1 MQSMRKVK
9 GDELLNFEMT
19 VEKLKKN
26 IKKLKKGKA
35 VAEDGIPNELWI
47 YSTTDTWQVILKV
60 FNECLEYGIYPWN
73 TARITPLHKKG
84 DKADPNNYRAIA
96 VGSNLGKLFSGILLD
111 RLIALKNLNCP
122 DTHNHLVNHI
132 FTLSTCIEKHI
143 RKKERLYSCFVD
155 YRQAFHTVSW
165 EALLY
170 KLGKLGMKGNFFKCI
185 QHMYQAYQ
193 YSTAKLK
200 LLNKISDAIDILIG
214 TERGHPMSPEL
225 FKTHLLD
232 LSIDLNHI
240 IGLYLTSLN
249 AASISHLL
257 WADDI
262 VLLALDAIP
271 LQTLIDRLT
280 ECTASVKDGG
290 CQ

>member
-1 MQSMRKVK
+1 M
-9 GDELLNFEMT
+9 
-19 VEKLKKN
+19 
-26 IKKLKKGKA
+26 
-35 VAEDGIPNELWI
+35 
-47 YSTTDTWQVILKV
+47 
-60 FNECLEYGIYPWN
+60 FNECLEYGIFPWN

-96 VGSNLGKLFSGILLD
+96 VGSNLGKLFSDILLD
-111 RLIALKNLNCP
+111 RLIALTNLNCP
-122 DTHNHLVNHI
+122 DTHNHLAFVKEVQTSDHI

-155 YRQAFHTVSW
+155 YRQAFYTVSR

-185 QHMYQAYQ
+185 KHMYQAYQ
-193 YSTAKLK
+193 HSTAKLK

-214 TERGHPMSPEL
+214 TERGHPMS
-225 FKTHLLD
+225 
-232 LSIDLNHI
+232 
-240 IGLYLTSLN
+240 
-249 AASISHLL
+249 
-257 WADDI
+257 
-262 VLLALDAIP
+262 
-271 LQTLIDRLT
+271 